1 MSTGPTDPLYSAP
14 QSSQEDPRKISVVL
28 TDLAQG
34 WPHERISLGDI
45 VEGLADRG
53 FGILM
58 LLLALPTTLPV
69 APPGLSAAFGIPLA
83 AIAVQLAWGSGR
95 PWLPRILLRRSFAA
109 AEFRRMIN
117 RSMPLL
123 QRMERVLRPRLPF
136 LTGWLQE
143 RLIGAACTVLGIL
156 LASPVP
162 LTNIPLSFAIVFLAL
177 GLLARDGLAVIGGLA
192 VSLGA
197 IFFLFYMSAAAW
209 NAIEAGLQAWF

>member
-83 AIAVQLAWGSGR
+83 AIAVQLAWGSSR

-162 LTNIPLSFAIVFLAL
+162 LTNIPLVFLAL

>member
-1 MSTGPTDPLYSAP
+1 MSSGPTDPLYSAP

-28 TDLAQG
+28 TDLAQN

-69 APPGLSAAFGIPLA
+69 APPGLSAAFGFPLA
-83 AIAVQLAWGSGR
+83 AIAAQLAWGSNR
-95 PWLPRILLRRSFAA
+95 PWLPAILLRRSFAA
-109 AEFRRMIN
+109 SEFRRMIS

-143 RLIGAACTVLGIL
+143 RLIGAACAVLGIL

-177 GLLARDGLAVIGGLA
+177 GLLAKDGLALIAGLA
-192 VSLGA
+192 VSLGGV
-197 IFFLFYMSAAAW
+197 FFLIYMSTAAW
-209 NAIEAGLQAWF
+209 HAIEAGLQAWF